1 MAQPFREITPTPTPP
16 LAYPPTTLAQLKA
29 SRLLV
34 GQSLSFALA
43 TKNQNGQ
50 PLEITAYNLPE
61 NSSFD
66 LATGKFWF
74 TPTSAQAGNV
84 YQISFRSI
92 SAEGSPGRFDSL
104 VRMDVTVTIDGAPI
118 VRMISPNFS
127 TRLITDQPALIAWS
141 IPQSAEIARYQIRL
155 STDGGASYPTVIAEL
170 PGSANQFQ
178 WLIPRSIPASNRFLV
193 RLMVKAIDAENR
205 IGVDYSKQDLRVT
218 VGSPQ
223 R

>member
-1 MAQPFREITPTPTPP
+1 MAQPFREATPAPTPP

-29 SRLLV
+29 ARLLV

-43 TKNQNGQ
+43 NKDQNGQ
-50 PLEITAYNLPE
+50 PLFITAYNLPE

-66 LATGKFWF
+66 LASGKFWF

-92 SAEGSPGRFDSL
+92 SASNQDSL
-104 VRMDVTVTIDGAPI
+104 VRMDVTVTIDGSPI
-118 VRMISPNFS
+118 VRLLSPNFS
-127 TRLITDQPALIAWS
+127 SRLTTDQTTLVAWS
-141 IPQSAEIARYQIRL
+141 VPQSSQLVGIQVRL
-155 STDGGASYPTVIAEL
+155 STDGGASYPTVLADL

-178 WLIPRSIPASNRFLV
+178 WMIPRLPSNNRSAV
-193 RLMVKAIDAENR
+193 RLLVKAVDAENR
-205 IGVDYSKQDLRVT
+205 VGVDYSKQDLRVT
-218 VGSPQ
+218 LGSPQ